1 MKNASLEQETIIH
14 QHVLAA
20 REGRDPRVIGRL
32 YSGWVVFG
40 QQQFVR
46 GYALL
51 LPDPV
56 VPSLNA
62 LGAKERSQF
71 LMDMTK
77 VGDALLKVCG
87 ALRINYAI
95 YGNLEPALHAHII
108 PRYAD
113 EPEDKRTSQPWAYDW
128 NAAPAFDAK
137 AFKDLGESIRHELSR
152 MGVTKPMRFSP
163 GENA

>member
-1 MKNASLEQETIIH
+1 MKTDKIEPETVIHEQ
-14 QHVLAA
+14 VLAA
-20 REGRDPRVIGRL
+20 REGREARVITRL
-32 YSGWVVFG
+32 YSGWVLFG

-56 VPSLNA
+56 VPSINA

-71 LMDMTK
+71 LLDMTK
-77 VGDALLKVCG
+77 VGDALLKVSG

-95 YGNLEPALHAHII
+95 FGNLEPALHAHII
-108 PRYAD
+108 PRYLD
-113 EPEDKRTSQPWAYDW
+113 EPEDKRTAQPWAYDW
-128 NAAPAFDAK
+128 NAAPTFDRKGMEELAESLRRE
-137 AFKDLGESIRHELSR
+137 LGR

>member
-1 MKNASLEQETIIH
+1 
-14 QHVLAA
+14 
-20 REGRDPRVIGRL
+20 
-32 YSGWVVFG
+32 
-40 QQQFVR
+40 
-46 GYALL
+46 
-51 LPDPV
+51 
-56 VPSLNA
+56 
-62 LGAKERSQF
+62 
-71 LMDMTK
+71 MDMTK

-108 PRYAD
+108 PRYSD

-152 MGVTKPMRFSP
+152 MGVTKPMRFLP

>member
-1 MKNASLEQETIIH
+1 MKNDKIEPETIIH
-14 QHVLAA
+14 EMVLAA
-20 REGRDPRVIGRL
+20 REGREPRVVTRL
-32 YSGWVVFG
+32 YSGWVLFG

-56 VPSLNA
+56 VPTINA

-71 LMDMTK
+71 LLDMTK
-77 VGDALLKVCG
+77 VGDALLKVTN

-95 YGNLEPALHAHII
+95 FGNVEPALHAHVV
-108 PRYAD
+108 PRYLD
-113 EPEDKRTSQPWAYDW
+113 EPEEMRAAHPWAYDW
-128 NAAPAFDAK
+128 NAAPVFDRA
-137 AFKDLGESIRHELSR
+137 AMHELAESLRRELGR